1 MHLERLEAIESKL
14 DEVLAIHRALPEWY
28 PITREFAS
36 ECGYKTMDGLRKWCY
51 NNLPPDDFEK
61 RGKYW
66 YINVRSLPHVKM
78 RGKSL

>member
-36 ECGYKTMDGLRKWCY
+36 ECGYKTMNGLQSGAITTCHRM
-51 NNLPPDDFEK
+51 
-61 RGKYW
+61 
-66 YINVRSLPHVKM
+66 IS
-78 RGKSL
+78 